1 MMPKPRILARWS
13 FGFLLLCAAAVPA
26 LAQEGRESE
35 VSTPRPQP
43 STDQSQEFRLSPGD
57 VIELKFF
64 YNPELN
70 DSMQIRPDGRIA
82 LPLIGDVDLR
92 NKTVAEA
99 SKMLETLYA
108 PFLKT
113 PSVTIQVRGF
123 ASQKVYV
130 GGEVFRPGVISLAG
144 ELTILDAIMEAG
156 GAKHTGKKSSAVLL
170 RKGED
175 GSRVLQVISL
185 RGSKGEPSRASAML
199 LRPFD
204 VVLVPETRIA
214 RVDRWVDQ
222 NIRQVIPLSLT
233 AGFSYLFNPQV
244 LR

>member
-1 MMPKPRILARWS
+1 MIQRFRICVLSS
-13 FGFLLLCAAAVPA
+13 FGFLLLCAAAVPT
-26 LAQEGRESE
+26 LAQERRELE
-35 VSTPRPQP
+35 TSTPRPQP
-43 STDQSQEFRLSPGD
+43 STDQSPEFRLSPGD
-57 VIELKFF
+57 VIEIKFF
-64 YNPELN
+64 YNSELN
-70 DSMQIRPDGRIA
+70 DSMQIRPDGCIA
-82 LPLIGDVDLR
+82 LPLIGDVELR

-99 SKMLETLYA
+99 SKMLEALYA

-130 GGEVFRPGVISLAG
+130 GGEVFRPGAISLAG

-156 GAKHTGKKSSAVLL
+156 GAKHTGKKSSAILL
-170 RKGED
+170 RKGEN
-175 GSRVLQVISL
+175 GLRVMQVISL
-185 RGSKGEPSRASAML
+185 RNSKGEPSRAAAML

-204 VVLVPETRIA
+204 VVLVPETGIA

-222 NIRQVIPLSLT
+222 NIRQVIPISLS